1 MMVENTPAFK
11 SCKGYERKMLFI
23 KDWLQMDVGKG
34 LWEITVGIISSWQ
47 NID

>member
-34 LWEITVGIISSWQ
+34 LWKMSYEVTKRRRYRK
-47 NID
+47 